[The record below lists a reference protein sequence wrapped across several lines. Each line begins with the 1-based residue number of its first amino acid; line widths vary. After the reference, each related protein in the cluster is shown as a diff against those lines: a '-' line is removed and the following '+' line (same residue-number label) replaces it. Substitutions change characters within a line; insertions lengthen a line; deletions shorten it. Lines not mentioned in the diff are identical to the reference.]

1 VRSRLALTLGLV
13 GALVA
18 APDLQA
24 QNRTVT
30 GRVFDQATQ
39 QGIAG
44 AVITIAGSTRVTQA
58 NEGGQFRVIVPST
71 DVTLVVRGLGYRRVE
86 VRVAAAQEVAN
97 VGMQREAL
105 RLTEVVVTG
114 AATTQERRSVGTA
127 VSTVQ
132 ADELARV
139 PAMSLDNA
147 MQGKVVGAQ
156 INMNSGAPGG
166 GGQIQI
172 RGVTSILGNGEPLF
186 VVDGVIISN
195 AQFSAGANAIS
206 RASGAVATSTQDNP
220 VNRLS
225 DINPNEIENVQVLK
239 SAAATAIY
247 GSKATNGV
255 VIITTKRGRSGA
267 PRFSVS
273 QRLGVHQATR
283 LIGSRRFTHQTLADL
298 MGSTFADQYC
308 PGAAAAACPYYDYQD
323 DLYGQSDPSYETSA
337 TLSGGSDAT
346 KYFVAINDKD
356 DRGTL
361 INTGAR
367 RQNLRLNLDQ
377 ALGSRWT
384 TNFAATLNRSVSERG
399 ISNNDNT
406 FTSPYYGLAYT
417 PAVINLQEQVG
428 GRYIDNPAL
437 DALFGTGS
445 NPYQTLNAV
454 RNREDVWRQLGSG
467 QVRFSAI
474 TTDQHSLTL
483 QAMGGFDRFD
493 AEGQAYS
500 PNFLQ
505 FEPDDGFAGTA
516 VQAEALSRQYNG
528 TVSAVHTFTPAG
540 SGILR
545 FLSSAT
551 TSAGLQYEDQ
561 ALNRFTVM
569 ARGLVPGIDLIDQ
582 GTPQLTQ
589 TKEIVRNQA
598 FFVNEE
604 LLALDERLSLSGR
617 VRGER
622 SSVNGDREKFFYW
635 PAASAAYRFVNLF
648 PHADEIKL
656 RAAWG
661 TSGSQPTYGRRDVVI
676 AGLGLIEGRT
686 ALGVPATIGNPNIKP
701 ERMRELEYGVD
712 ALFLNSRVGVE
723 ASYFDRTITDLLLTA
738 PLAPTSGFTNRF
750 VNGGEMKTAGVEFA
764 LSLTPVRTRNV
775 TWTSRTQFFTF
786 KSTIESLPDEVADFV
801 IANSG
806 FGAQYGRG
814 RIARGQKTTLIWGN
828 KYRGNVDPRLGAVD
842 STAVDTALADANP
855 KFQMAF
861 ANDLSWRGFTLT
873 TLLDWRKGG
882 YVSNMTQSLFDEG
895 GNSWDYD
902 KPSPD
907 DRYGSLGE
915 YRYSEW
921 NAGRNAIIYIQD
933 GSYVKLREVTLSY
946 AVPASL
952 TSRISTRA
960 HDLRVALTGRNLGIW
975 SKYWSFDPEVN
986 NFGNQNVVRFVDLA
1000 PFPPTRSWFLAV
1012 DLGF

>member
-1 VRSRLALTLGLV
+1 VALAV
-13 GALVA
+13 VPA
-18 APDLQA
+18 LQA

-30 GRVFDQATQ
+30 GRVFDVATQ
-39 QGIAG
+39 QGIPG
-44 AVITIAGSTRVTQA
+44 AVVTVAGSTRIIQA
-58 NEGGQFRVIVPST
+58 SETGQFRVVVPTT

-86 VRVAAAQEVAN
+86 VVVPAAQETVN

-114 AATTQERRSVGTA
+114 AATTQERRTVGTA

-132 ADELARV
+132 AEELSRV

-147 MQGKVVGAQ
+147 MQGKVVGAM

-195 AQFSAGANAIS
+195 AQYSAGANAIT
-206 RASGAVATSTQDNP
+206 RAGGTVATSTQDNP

-225 DINPNEIENVQVLK
+225 DINPNEIESVQILK

-255 VIITTKRGRSGA
+255 VLITTKRGRSGA
-267 PRFSVS
+267 TRFSAS
-273 QRLGVHQATR
+273 QRLGVYQAAR
-283 LIGSRRFTHQTLADL
+283 LLGSRRFTNGTLADL
-298 MGSTFADQYC
+298 MGDDFATEYC
-308 PGAAAAACPYYDYQD
+308 PGAASTACPYYDYQG
-323 DLYGQSDPSYETSA
+323 DLYGQRDPSYESSV
-337 TLSGGSDAT
+337 TLSGGTDAM
-346 KYFVAINDKD
+346 KYFVAASDKD

-367 RQNLRLNLDQ
+367 RQNLRVNLDQ
-377 ALGSRWT
+377 AIGSRWT
-384 TNFAATLNRSVSERG
+384 ANVSATINRSISERG

-406 FTSPYYGLAYT
+406 FTSPFYGLSYT
-417 PAVINLQEQVG
+417 PAVIDLREQVG

-437 DALFGTGS
+437 EALFGQGS

-454 RNREDVWRQLGSG
+454 RNREDVWRQLASG
-467 QVRFSAI
+467 QLRFAAL
-474 TTDQHSLTL
+474 TTDQHSVTL
-483 QAMGGFDRFD
+483 QASGGFDRFD

-505 FEPDDGFAGTA
+505 FEPEDGFPGTA
-516 VQAEALSRQYNG
+516 VQAEALVRQFNG
-528 TVSAVHTFTPAG
+528 TVSAVHTYTPAN
-540 SGILR
+540 SGFLS
-545 FLSSAT
+545 FLSSLT
-551 TSAGLQYEDQ
+551 SSAGLQYEDR
-561 ALNRFTVM
+561 ALNRYTVM

-582 GTPQLTQ
+582 GTPQLTHIR
-589 TKEIVRNQA
+589 EIVRDQA

-604 LLALDERLSLSGR
+604 ILAFNERLSLSGR

-622 SSVNGDREKFFYW
+622 SSANGDRDQFFYW
-635 PAASAAYRFVNLF
+635 PAASAAYRFIGVL

-661 TSGSQPTYGRRDVVI
+661 SSGNQPTYGRRDVVI
-676 AGLGLIEGRT
+676 SGLGLMEGRT
-686 ALGVPATIGNPNIKP
+686 SLGVPATIGNADIKP
-701 ERMRELEYGVD
+701 ERMTEQEYGVD
-712 ALFLNSRVGVE
+712 ALFFGSRVGLE

-750 VNGGEMKTAGVEFA
+750 INGGRMKTNGIELA
-764 LSLTPVRTRNV
+764 LSLTPVRTRGA

-786 KSTIESLPDEVADFV
+786 DSKIVSLPTEVADFV
-801 IANSG
+801 VASSG

-828 KYRGNVDPRLGAVD
+828 KYRPD
-842 STAVDTALADANP
+842 SSVVDTALADANP
-855 KFQMAF
+855 DFQMSF
-861 ANDLSWRGFTLT
+861 SNDLTWKGFTLN

-882 YVSNMTQSLFDEG
+882 FVSNMTQSLFDEG
-895 GNSWDYD
+895 GNSYDYD
-902 KPSPD
+902 QPATDS
-907 DRYGSLGE
+907 RFTTLGE
-915 YRYSEW
+915 QRYETW
-921 NAGRNAIIYIQD
+921 NGGANAGVYIQD
-933 GSYVKLREVTLSY
+933 GSYVKLREITLSY
-946 AVPASL
+946 AVPQRFAN
-952 TSRISTRA
+952 RISSRLN
-960 HDLRVALTGRNLGIW
+960 DMRLSLSGRNLAIW
-975 SKYWSFDPEVN
+975 SDYWSFDPEVN

-1000 PFPPTRSWFLAV
+1000 PFPPTRSWFLGV
-1012 DLGF
+1012 DVGF